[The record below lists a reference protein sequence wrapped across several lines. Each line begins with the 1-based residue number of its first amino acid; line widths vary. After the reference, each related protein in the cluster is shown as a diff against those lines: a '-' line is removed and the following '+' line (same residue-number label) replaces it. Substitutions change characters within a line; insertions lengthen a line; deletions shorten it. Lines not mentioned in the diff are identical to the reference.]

1 MKKIF
6 LMAGAALAMMSMV
19 ACCGDQKSCTANSGC
34 SNDDDK
40 VFVGVMPA
48 ADCDGVFYTL
58 ALDYDDDAT
67 KGDYKMVEAYL
78 QTDSLAGLNVS
89 ASYASEGDFTVAKQ
103 GDKTYIKLVK
113 DQKDSA
119 AEASDNV
126 YFIVDSDSQLT
137 MANDSLEVSTTP
149 GLNYSLK
156 LSK

>member
-19 ACCGDQKSCTANSGC
+19 ACNGDQKSCAANGGC

-40 VFVGVMPA
+40 VYVGVMPA

-58 ALDYDDDAT
+58 ALDYDDNAT
-67 KGDYKMVEAYL
+67 KGDYKMVESYL
-78 QTDSLAGLNVS
+78 QNDSVAGLTVS
-89 ASYASEGDFTVAKQ
+89 TSFASEGDFTVGKQ

-137 MANDSLEVSTTP
+137 MANDSLQVSTTP
-149 GLNYSLK
+149 GMNYTLK